1 MIVGDPYKFAIGKAE
16 IRAWNV
22 DDAFSNGVLLFFVDG
37 AIFPKEIVTAALNC
51 EVRPLKERLGR
62 LSAGRTLFAAPK
74 EDAFRELYGLTYPQD
89 IEMDNDYRF
98 DLTPPSLADHG
109 CYVFELANGGQARI
123 LAAELTYNRQ
133 ESRHE
138 LSHIQVSEAELPLEE
153 LREIAAQL

>member
-62 LSAGRTLFAAPK
+62 LSAGRTLFAAPQGGCIPG
-74 EDAFRELYGLTYPQD
+74 ALWPHLSAG
-89 IEMDNDYRF
+89 YR
-98 DLTPPSLADHG
+98 
-109 CYVFELANGGQARI
+109 NGQR
-123 LAAELTYNRQ
+123 
-133 ESRHE
+133 
-138 LSHIQVSEAELPLEE
+138 LPL
-153 LREIAAQL
+153 